1 MVLSGLH
8 QVLLLRLQLR
18 FWGIV
23 LMCRGNVLMPG
34 GYVKLGHKRL
44 YSLISISISLIVSSG
59 GKHEKN
65 RDFNSLG

>member
-1 MVLSGLH
+1 
-8 QVLLLRLQLR
+8 
-18 FWGIV
+18 
-23 LMCRGNVLMPG
+23 MCRGNVLMPG